1 MTPPAST
8 PMPGGPAQTGA
19 ADPLAQ
25 LRDIHLPAAVDWWPP
40 APGWWLLGILLL
52 ALVGAMLAWA
62 LRRHR
67 RRRYRRVAM
76 REVDALYARWQQ
88 HSDGHIFLREL
99 NQLLKQAALSAFPAS
114 RVAALNGTEWLAFL
128 DSTLAHPQ
136 FDSTATR
143 ALADI
148 YRADPAPLQP
158 DELRRAAQFWLR
170 RHRC

>member
-1 MTPPAST
+1 VTPVAA
-8 PMPGGPAQTGA
+8 PAQAGA

-25 LRDIHLPAAVDWWPP
+25 LRDIHLPAPVDWWPP

-52 ALVGAMLAWA
+52 TLLGAALAWA

-67 RRRYRRVAM
+67 RRRYRRIAL

-88 HSDGHIFLREL
+88 HRDARVFLQEL
-99 NQLLKQAALSAFPAS
+99 NQLLKQAALSAFPAA
-114 RVAALNGTEWLAFL
+114 RVAALNGAQWLTFL
-128 DSTLAHPQ
+128 DSTLPRPQ
-136 FDSTATR
+136 FDRAATR
-143 ALADI
+143 VLADV
-148 YRADPAPLQP
+148 YRAEPAPLQP